1 MESSVD
7 DYQTTNVTGNIIFN
21 TGKLFSS
28 DKVQNFEVFSFT
40 EQFIEVEAPST
51 SAVYVD
57 VKYEL
62 QSWSLCLSLGEAS

>member
-7 DYQTTNVTGNIIFN
+7 DYQTTNITNNIIFN
-21 TGKLFSS
+21 TGKLFSAY
-28 DKVQNFEVFSFT
+28 KVQTFEVFSFN
-40 EQFIEVEAPST
+40 EQFIEVAAPST

-62 QSWSLCLSLGEAS
+62 QS